1 MGLGISAFIKPGR
14 AISDREITDLQQGRS
29 RASAIKQSKAPPT
42 QIASGSLHA
51 EAGATLPPGGLRQ
64 SAANTQTPQK
74 GMFSRFLGR
83 HRNGQDAAQITIPA
97 TASASRASSPSLYS
111 QASASRATSPSLY
124 SQPSASSASVYSQ
137 PDVSDP
143 NAIPSNEVGTPG
155 SHFAELPLEIEPE
168 KNMLLETRLS
178 LDKKGR
184 LEIDTPA
191 TSAPL
196 HALMEKTIGHDRLR
210 YQNHLASDDGHQHVL
225 LDKEGRLM
233 TLRSQPGVFIALS
246 HSQQKVEWREVHPP
260 HRGFMRRQ
268 SLAPAGQHLSWH
280 DRQTVEIGGEKVRLP
295 ETGIRDRLTDSV
307 TDGDGTRYRLHDKKL
322 FSFDSAA
329 NAWQSL
335 SGEDDKLSS
344 LSRQSDGMLWRV
356 NDDKQ
361 LGSAVG
367 DTIKVNFE
375 HKIDHYAVGPKRDA
389 LVLLSD
395 DEKKPQVAYVANLAA
410 TDPQPKMLT
419 LPENMTLKKTALH
432 GPLLFALDNNGRL
445 HCGDKPDAQS
455 TALTFGEA
463 RHKPLLDNIT
473 QYVAATVEDGARI
486 EDMLA
491 DETDR
496 LHLIV
501 KDKYDQKHAI
511 TFHWHGGDLKPQ
523 SSWNLSDSLVLDYQK
538 GLPQVTPAAHDVVD
552 LGRLG
557 KLALHD
563 GKVHYFNE
571 TTGLWAASDEKAD
584 KLQCGL
590 DGQPWLMKDGE
601 LKRLKVNLS
610 SNKVDHGSNVFALPQ
625 VTKSVS
631 ADLATAGLDKAE
643 KAQAFTAI
651 DSRRYLAVN
660 EKGDIGFHHIDT
672 TTRRNQRA
680 TQTLSQAALQQQI
693 EKLVLG
699 SAGKEDAAKVS
710 DLALGEDKQLWLL
723 SKEGSLFSLPENG
736 WNSGK
741 ADGLA
746 KVTLPANEDGSQP
759 ELTALQTSAK
769 GQVSAL
775 DKQGNTFVFKA
786 GAWEKGDPAT
796 APVAEP
802 NMARQHYERLTKASK
817 DWRLPGTGITFKRE
831 VNFLG
836 QTGQD
841 GKQVRTSFRTRLSTF
856 VFRPSLEWPR
866 PIKTAAYSIQH
877 RYAGREGLKDVYQQQ
892 GDLTQRLK
900 ALSQQPGRAAPRPG
914 LSQRLEI
921 MSGETARQW
930 QPQEK
935 ALLEEMSSFARQL
948 SDSSTHYCEQIG
960 QHYGVRDERRQEATP
975 SRFGLNHSQS
985 GALNPSSSRQDN
997 LTGQLNELLRRY
1009 PADKSNHAGA
1019 IIAELEA
1026 RKITL
1031 NHQKEQ
1037 VPMGR
1042 QRDIHDDI
1050 GLVKSRVMLDVL
1062 ALKSLHDSVD
1072 ELQQASLLGEPQRSA
1087 KMTEIAANVARL
1099 RDSEWGGN
1107 VIKTVT
1113 TQGFGNH
1120 KSLEA
1125 NYDAIKAMTKAFSK
1139 ENHGVNINTKT
1150 VMQAE
1155 NQREMQDK
1163 MVSTVLSLES
1173 GENLAFSRTYG
1184 ASATATVAPGTQVVA
1199 GVGGKVG
1206 ADRGYTMSF
1215 SRGDTG
1221 INVSFGRT
1229 GAVSATGIVGVGYNV
1244 LTDYNKT
1251 HKVYLDGDHKHPLSQ
1266 GVRLGGGV
1274 TLGGQLQSQHGVS
1287 FELAEHEIPG
1297 FIEQL
1302 SSGTL
1307 DPLEFLNR
1315 GANHSVKS
1323 GATQSF
1329 SVDIN
1334 AAALASVGFPFTDS
1348 HEKDFPTSARLGGG
1362 VYANTNLL
1370 AGSRERT
1377 DSRNAEGQGVSH
1389 SDHRLR
1395 AFNQMSAGANIAIPV
1410 STTLQP
1416 KHKDPFSVGVGVGA
1430 SVQLSINNRTT
1441 HSLTVDLKNAQ
1452 PVEGVHLEK
1461 LMTTL
1466 GKQFTDSASTQL
1478 LAKLKEEPKEG
1489 ELPISVADK
1498 LSQLDAHFTRW
1509 YPPADNA
1516 KARRPLLDTL
1526 QQLTARQQQADS
1538 LSVQNTQPEPT
1549 NAEVDALITG
1559 LRGEF
1564 TDLASRQ
1571 LLDELTPAE
1580 GAPRLPMSAGERLGK
1595 LETHFARFIPP
1606 SRHHE
1611 LTGNGPQ
1618 AALQSLQQTVRQQNA
1633 VLNQQQLVNKAEYQ
1647 STYKNLSRIDNNG
1660 LFHFMR
1666 HFMEGE
1672 FSPSNADRITQ
1683 MMGEDYRLKALLRG
1697 LQDNSSS
1704 QAVVSLELKT
1714 KPREKLADQWANHTV
1729 TQDSIVDLLKDR
1741 DKLRLKSIAFTKTQ
1755 SKSDGFSTPSFLLG
1769 GSNGVSL
1776 SMNENLGTI
1785 NFSYGDDDSAPLSYT
1800 VDGGVAQAEKE
1811 VKSALQDAAE
1821 AGFMVKG
1828 G

>member
-1 MGLGISAFIKPGR
+1 MGLGISAFIRPGR
-14 AISDREITDLQQGRS
+14 AIRDQEIANLQQGRS
-29 RASAIKQSKAPPT
+29 QSSAMMQGKAVPT
-42 QIASGSLHA
+42 QTASGSLHT
-51 EAGATLPPGGLRQ
+51 EAAPAPGGLKQ
-64 SAANTQTPQK
+64 SAATTQTSQK

-83 HRNGQDAAQITIPA
+83 RSSGQEPTQLSLPTKAN
-97 TASASRASSPSLYS
+97 ASRASSPSI
-111 QASASRATSPSLY
+111 Y
-124 SQPSASSASVYSQ
+124 SQPSASRPSIYSQ
-137 PDVSDP
+137 PDFSDP
-143 NAIPSNEVGTPG
+143 NVIPSNELGTPG
-155 SHFAELPLEIEPE
+155 SQFAELSQESQHEPE
-168 KNMLLETRLS
+168 KNMLLETRLT

-184 LEIDTPA
+184 LEIDTPE

-196 HALMEKTIGHDRLR
+196 HALMKETLGHDRLR
-210 YQNHLASDDGHQHVL
+210 YQTHLASDDGHQHVL

-233 TLRSQPGVFIALS
+233 TLRSEPGVFIALS
-246 HSQQKVEWREVHPP
+246 HSQQKVEWQEVHH
-260 HRGFMRRQ
+260 HRKGFMRRQ
-268 SLAPAGQHLSWH
+268 NLEPAAQPLSWL
-280 DRQTVEIGGEKVRLP
+280 DRHTVDIGGEKVRLP
-295 ETGIRDRLTDSV
+295 ETGVRDRLTDSV
-307 TDGDGTRYRLHDKKL
+307 TDGDGTRYRLHDNKL
-322 FSFDSAA
+322 YSFDSAA
-329 NAWQSL
+329 NAWQTL

-367 DTIKVNFE
+367 ETIKVSFD

-389 LVLLSD
+389 LVLMSD
-395 DEKKPQVAYVANLAA
+395 DAKKPQVAYVANLAA
-410 TDPQPKMLT
+410 TNPQPKMLT

-445 HCGDKPDAQS
+445 HCGDKPNEQS
-455 TALTFGEA
+455 TALSFGEA

-473 QYVAATVEDGARI
+473 QYVTATVGDNARV

-501 KDKYDQKHAI
+501 KDQFDQKHAI
-511 TFHWHGGDLKPQ
+511 TFHWNGGDLKPQ
-523 SSWNLSDSLVLDYQK
+523 SSWNLSDSMVLDYQK
-538 GLPQVTPAAHDVVD
+538 GLPQITPAVHDVVD

-571 TTGLWAASDEKAD
+571 TTGLWSASDEKAD

-590 DGQPWLMKDGE
+590 DGQPWLLKDGE

-610 SNKVDHGSNVFALPQ
+610 SNKVDHGSNVFALLQ

-631 ADLATAGLDKAE
+631 ADLATAGLDKAD
-643 KAQAFTAI
+643 KAQAFTVL
-651 DSRRYLAVN
+651 DNRRYLAVN

-672 TTRRNQRA
+672 TTRRNQHA
-680 TQTLSQAALQQQI
+680 TQTLSQAALIDQI
-693 EKLVLG
+693 ETLVPG
-699 SAGKEDAAKVS
+699 SSGNEDASKVN
-710 DLALGEDKQLWLL
+710 DLALSEDKQLWLL
-723 SKEGSLFSLPENG
+723 TKQGTLFSLPESG
-736 WNSGK
+736 WNSGNV
-741 ADGLA
+741 GSLTLA
-746 KVTLPANEDGSQP
+746 ALPANEEGSQP
-759 ELTALQTSAK
+759 ELSSLQTSAK
-769 GQVSAL
+769 GQVSAQ
-775 DKQGNTFVFKA
+775 DKQGNNFVFKE
-786 GAWEKGDPAT
+786 GKWEKGE
-796 APVAEP
+796 PVGVKTDEP
-802 NMARQHYERLTKASK
+802 NVARQNFERLTKASK
-817 DWRLPGTGITFKRE
+817 EWRLPGTGITFKRE
-831 VNFLG
+831 VNFFG

-856 VFRPSLEWPR
+856 AFRPSLEWPR
-866 PIKTAAYSIQH
+866 PFKTAAYSMQH

-892 GDLTQRLK
+892 GELTQQLK
-900 ALSQQPGRAAPRPG
+900 VLSQQPSRNAPRPG
-914 LSQRLEI
+914 LNQRIEI

-935 ALLEEMSSFARQL
+935 ALLDEMSSFARQL
-948 SDSSTHYCEQIG
+948 SDSSNHYCEQIG
-960 QHYGVRDERRQEATP
+960 QHYGVRDKSRQDATP
-975 SRFGLNHSQS
+975 SRFGLNHSSS
-985 GALNPSSSRQDN
+985 GTLNPSSSRKDN
-997 LTGQLNELLRRY
+997 LTGQLSELLRRY

-1026 RKITL
+1026 RDITL

-1062 ALKSLHDSVD
+1062 TLKSLHDSVD
-1072 ELQQASLLGEPQRSA
+1072 EMQQASLLSEPQRTT
-1087 KMTEIAANVARL
+1087 KMTEIAAKVARL
-1099 RDSEWGGN
+1099 RDTEWGGN

-1155 NQREMQDK
+1155 SQREMQDK
-1163 MVSTVLSLES
+1163 MVATVLSLES

-1184 ASATATVAPGTQVVA
+1184 ASATATVTPGTQVIA

-1229 GAVSATGIVGVGYNV
+1229 GAVSAAGIVGAGYNV

-1251 HKVYLDGDHKHPLSQ
+1251 HKAYLDGDHKHPLSQ
-1266 GVRLGGGV
+1266 GVRVGGGV

-1302 SSGTL
+1302 ASGTL

-1315 GANHSVKS
+1315 GANHSVKR
-1323 GATQSF
+1323 GTTQSF

-1334 AAALASVGFPFTDS
+1334 AAALASVGMPFTDS
-1348 HEKDFPTSARLGGG
+1348 SEKDFPTSARLGGG

-1370 AGSRERT
+1370 AGSRERGE
-1377 DSRNAEGQGVSH
+1377 SRNAEGQGISQ

-1430 SVQLSINNRTT
+1430 SVQLSINNRTS

-1466 GKQFTDSASTQL
+1466 GKQFTDSTTAQL
-1478 LAKLKEEPKEG
+1478 LANLKAEPKEG
-1489 ELPISVADK
+1489 ELPISLADK
-1498 LSQLDAHFTRW
+1498 LSQLDAHFTQW
-1509 YPPADNA
+1509 YPPADNER
-1516 KARRPLLDTL
+1516 ARRPLLDTL

-1538 LSVQNTQPEPT
+1538 LSLPTTQPEPT
-1549 NAEVDALITG
+1549 SDEIDALIDG

-1564 TDLASRQ
+1564 TDLASRK
-1571 LLDELTPAE
+1571 LLDDLTPVE

-1595 LETHFARFIPP
+1595 LEDHFARFIPK

-1618 AALQSLQQTVRQQNA
+1618 AALQTLQQTVRQQKA

-1647 STYKNLSRIDNNG
+1647 STYKNLSRIDSNG
-1660 LFHFMR
+1660 LFHFVR
-1666 HFMEGE
+1666 HLMEGE

-1714 KPREKLADQWANHTV
+1714 KPREKLAEQWADHTV

-1741 DKLRLKSIAFTKTQ
+1741 DKLRLKSITFTKTQ

-1800 VDGGVAQAEKE
+1800 VDGGVAQAEQE
-1811 VKSALQDAAE
+1811 VKSALRDAAE

>member
-1 MGLGISAFIKPGR
+1 MGPGISAFIKPGR
-14 AISDREITDLQQGRS
+14 AIRDQEIANLQQGRAQTAQLKQAHVAPTQTATGSLFS
-29 RASAIKQSKAPPT
+29 RAAQAQAPTGVKQSA
-42 QIASGSLHA
+42 G
-51 EAGATLPPGGLRQ
+51 EA
-64 SAANTQTPQK
+64 QTSNK
-74 GMFSRFLGR
+74 GMFSRFL
-83 HRNGQDAAQITIPA
+83 
-97 TASASRASSPSLYS
+97 SRKRGPDLPESIHTGVSNASSPSLYS
-111 QASASRATSPSLY
+111 QQSADRPGVYGQASASSPSLY
-124 SQPSASSASVYSQ
+124 SQPEISE
-137 PDVSDP
+137 P
-143 NAIPSNEVGTPG
+143 NPVPSNVVGTPG
-155 SHFAELPLEIEPE
+155 SHFAELVTEPEPE
-168 KNMLLETRLS
+168 KNMLLETKLT

-184 LEIDTPA
+184 LEIDTPES
-191 TSAPL
+191 SAPL
-196 HALMEKTIGHDRLR
+196 HALMKETLGHDRLR
-210 YQNHLASDDGHQHVL
+210 YQTHLASDDGHQHVL

-233 TLRSQPGVFIALS
+233 TVRSEPGVFIALS
-246 HSQQKVEWREVHPP
+246 HSQQKVEWEEVSRHR
-260 HRGFMRRQ
+260 RGFMRRQ
-268 SLAPAGQHLSWH
+268 SLEPTTQPLSWH
-280 DRQTVEIGGEKVRLP
+280 DRQTVDIGGEKVRLP
-295 ETGIRDRLTDSV
+295 ETGVRDRLTDSV

-322 FSFDSAA
+322 FGFNSAA
-329 NAWQSL
+329 NAWQPL
-335 SGEDDKLSS
+335 SAEDDKLSA
-344 LSRQSDGMLWRV
+344 LSRQGDGMLWRV

-367 DTIKVNFE
+367 GTVNVKFD
-375 HKIDHYAVGPKRDA
+375 HKIDHYSVGPKRDA
-389 LVLLSD
+389 LVLMSD
-395 DEKKPQVAYVANLAA
+395 DEKKPKVAYVANLTAA
-410 TDPQPKMLT
+410 DPQPKELT

-432 GPLLFALDNNGRL
+432 GSLLFALDSNGRL
-445 HCGDKPDAQS
+445 HCGDKPGEQS
-455 TALTFGEA
+455 TSLSFDGAK
-463 RHKPLLDNIT
+463 HKPLLDNIS
-473 QYVAATVEDGARI
+473 QYVTATVGDGAKL

-501 KDKYDQKHAI
+501 KDGYDQKHAI

-538 GLPQVTPAAHDVVD
+538 GLPQIAPAAHDVVD

-557 KLALHD
+557 KLALHE

-571 TTGLWAASDEKAD
+571 TTGLWSASDEKAD

-610 SNKVDHGSNVFALPQ
+610 SNKIDHGSNVFALGQ

-631 ADLATAGLDKAE
+631 ADLATAGLDKNE
-643 KAQAFTAI
+643 KAQAFTVI

-660 EKGDIGFHHIDT
+660 EKGDIGLHHIDT
-672 TTRRNQRA
+672 TTRRNQRG
-680 TQTLSQAALQQQI
+680 TQPLSQEALSAQI
-693 EKLVLG
+693 AKLEPA
-699 SAGKEDAAKVS
+699 SAGNEDASRVS
-710 DLALGEDKQLWLL
+710 DLAMSEDKQLWLL
-723 SKEGSLFSLPENG
+723 SKQGALFSLPENS

-741 ADGLA
+741 TDGMA
-746 KVTLPANEDGSQP
+746 KAALPANEDGSQP
-759 ELTALQTSAK
+759 ELSALQTSAK
-769 GQVSAL
+769 GQISAQ
-775 DKQGNTFVFKA
+775 DKQGNTFVFKE
-786 GAWEKGDPAT
+786 GAWAKDEPPT
-796 APVAEP
+796 AQANEP
-802 NMARQHYERLTKASK
+802 NVARQNYQRLTQASK

-841 GKQVRTSFRTRLSTF
+841 GKHVRTSFRTRISTF
-856 VFRPSLEWPR
+856 AFRPSLEWPR

-892 GDLTQRLK
+892 GALTRQLK
-900 ALSQQPGRAAPRPG
+900 AAHQQPGTHTPRPG

-921 MSGETARQW
+921 MRAEEARRW

-935 ALLEEMSSFARQL
+935 TLLDEMASFARQL
-948 SDSSTHYCEQIG
+948 SDSSNHYCEQIG
-960 QHYGVRDERRQEATP
+960 QHYGVRDERRQAATP
-975 SRFGLNHSQS
+975 SRFGLNHGNS

-997 LTGQLNELLRRY
+997 LTGQLSDMLRRY

-1026 RKITL
+1026 RAITL

-1050 GLVKSRVMLDVL
+1050 GLVKSRVMLDTL
-1062 ALKSLHDSVD
+1062 TLKSLHDSVD
-1072 ELQQASLLGEPQRSA
+1072 EMQQASLLSEPQRSA
-1087 KMTEIAANVARL
+1087 KMTDIAANFSRL
-1099 RDSEWGGN
+1099 RDAEWGGN

-1155 NQREMQDK
+1155 SQREMQEK
-1163 MVSTVLSLES
+1163 MVATVLSLES
-1173 GENLAFSRTYG
+1173 GENLSFSRTYG
-1184 ASATATVAPGTQVVA
+1184 ASATATVAPGTQVIA

-1229 GAVSATGIVGVGYNV
+1229 GAVSATGIVG
-1244 LTDYNKT
+1244 
-1251 HKVYLDGDHKHPLSQ
+1251 
-1266 GVRLGGGV
+1266 
-1274 TLGGQLQSQHGVS
+1274 
-1287 FELAEHEIPG
+1287 A
-1297 FIEQL
+1297 
-1302 SSGTL
+1302 
-1307 DPLEFLNR
+1307 
-1315 GANHSVKS
+1315 
-1323 GATQSF
+1323 
-1329 SVDIN
+1329 
-1334 AAALASVGFPFTDS
+1334 
-1348 HEKDFPTSARLGGG
+1348 
-1362 VYANTNLL
+1362 
-1370 AGSRERT
+1370 
-1377 DSRNAEGQGVSH
+1377 
-1389 SDHRLR
+1389 
-1395 AFNQMSAGANIAIPV
+1395 
-1410 STTLQP
+1410 
-1416 KHKDPFSVGVGVGA
+1416 GVGA
-1430 SVQLSINNRTT
+1430 SVQLSINNRTA

-1452 PVEGVHLEK
+1452 PVESVHLEK

-1466 GKQFTDSASTQL
+1466 GKQFTDSASARL
-1478 LAKLKEEPKEG
+1478 LARLKEEPKEG
-1489 ELPISVADK
+1489 ELPLPVADK
-1498 LSQLDAHFTRW
+1498 LSQLEAHFTAW
-1509 YPPADNA
+1509 YPPVDNA
-1516 KARRPLLDTL
+1516 KTQRPLLDTL
-1526 QQLTARQQQADS
+1526 QQLIKRQQQADS
-1538 LSVQNTQPEPT
+1538 LSVQSNLPEPG
-1549 NAEVDALITG
+1549 NNEIDQLISG
-1559 LRGEF
+1559 MRAEF
-1564 TDLASRQ
+1564 TDLTSRK
-1571 LLDELTPAE
+1571 LFDELTPAE
-1580 GAPRLPMSAGERLGK
+1580 GAPRLPMSASERLGK
-1595 LETHFARFIPP
+1595 LEHHFARFIPP

-1611 LTGNGPQ
+1611 IVGNGPL
-1618 AALQSLQQTVRQQNA
+1618 AALQSLQQTVRQQSA

-1647 STYKNLSRIDNNG
+1647 STYKNLSRIDSNG
-1660 LFHFMR
+1660 LFHFVR

-1800 VDGGVAQAEKE
+1800 VDGGVAQAEQE
-1811 VKSALQDAAE
+1811 VKSALREAAE

>member
-1 MGLGISAFIKPGR
+1 MGPGISAFIKPGR
-14 AISDREITDLQQGRS
+14 VIRDQEIANLQQGRAQTAQLKQAHVAPTQTATGSLFS
-29 RASAIKQSKAPPT
+29 RAAQAQAPAGVKQSA
-42 QIASGSLHA
+42 G
-51 EAGATLPPGGLRQ
+51 EAQ
-64 SAANTQTPQK
+64 MSNK
-74 GMFSRFLGR
+74 GMFSRFL
-83 HRNGQDAAQITIPA
+83 
-97 TASASRASSPSLYS
+97 SRKRGPELPESIHTGVSNASSPSLYS
-111 QASASRATSPSLY
+111 QQSASRPGVYSQGSASSPSLY
-124 SQPSASSASVYSQ
+124 SQP
-137 PDVSDP
+137 DVSEP
-143 NAIPSNEVGTPG
+143 NPIPSNVVGTPG
-155 SHFAELPLEIEPE
+155 SHFAELTTEPEPE
-168 KNMLLETRLS
+168 KNMLLETKLT

-184 LEIDTPA
+184 LEIDTPES
-191 TSAPL
+191 SAPL
-196 HALMEKTIGHDRLR
+196 HALMKETLGHDRLR
-210 YQNHLASDDGHQHVL
+210 YQTHLASDDGHQHVL

-233 TLRSQPGVFIALS
+233 TVRSEPGVFIALS
-246 HSQQKVEWREVHPP
+246 HSQQKVEWEEVSR
-260 HRGFMRRQ
+260 HRKGFMRRQ
-268 SLAPAGQHLSWH
+268 SLEPTTQPLSWH
-280 DRQTVEIGGEKVRLP
+280 DRQTVDIGGEKVRLP
-295 ETGIRDRLTDSV
+295 ETGVRDRLTDSV

-322 FSFDSAA
+322 FGFNSAA
-329 NAWQSL
+329 NAWQPL
-335 SGEDDKLSS
+335 SAEDDKLSV
-344 LSRQSDGMLWRV
+344 LSRQGDGMLWRV
-356 NDDKQ
+356 YDDKQ

-367 DTIKVNFE
+367 GTVNVKFD

-389 LVLLSD
+389 LVLMSD
-395 DEKKPQVAYVANLAA
+395 DEKKPKVAYVANLTAA
-410 TDPQPKMLT
+410 DPQPKELT

-432 GPLLFALDNNGRL
+432 GSLLFALDSNGRL
-445 HCGDKPDAQS
+445 HCGDKPGVQS
-455 TALTFGEA
+455 TSLSFDGVK
-463 RHKPLLDNIT
+463 HKPLLDNIS
-473 QYVAATVEDGARI
+473 QYVTATVGDGAKL

-501 KDKYDQKHAI
+501 KDGYDQKHAI

-538 GLPQVTPAAHDVVD
+538 GLPQITPAAHDVVD

-557 KLALHD
+557 KLALHE

-571 TTGLWAASDEKAD
+571 TTGLWSASDEKAD

-610 SNKVDHGSNVFALPQ
+610 SNKVDHGSNVFALGQ

-631 ADLATAGLDKAE
+631 ADLATAGLDKNE
-643 KAQAFTAI
+643 KAQAFTVI

-660 EKGDIGFHHIDT
+660 EKGDIGLHHIDT
-672 TTRRNQRA
+672 TTRRNQRG
-680 TQTLSQAALQQQI
+680 TQTLSQEALSAQI
-693 EKLVLG
+693 AKLEPA
-699 SAGKEDAAKVS
+699 SSSNEDASRVS
-710 DLALGEDKQLWLL
+710 DLAISEDKQLWLL
-723 SKEGSLFSLPENG
+723 SKQGTLFSLPEKS

-741 ADGLA
+741 TDGMA
-746 KVTLPANEDGSQP
+746 KAALPANEDGSQP
-759 ELTALQTSAK
+759 ELSALQTSAK
-769 GQVSAL
+769 GQISAQ
-775 DKQGNTFVFKA
+775 DKQGNTFVFKE
-786 GAWEKGDPAT
+786 GAWAKGEP
-796 APVAEP
+796 PVAQADEP
-802 NMARQHYERLTKASK
+802 NVARQNYQRLTQASK

-841 GKQVRTSFRTRLSTF
+841 GKHVRTSFRTRISTF
-856 VFRPSLEWPR
+856 AFRPSLEWPR

-892 GDLTQRLK
+892 GVLTRQLK
-900 ALSQQPGRAAPRPG
+900 AAHQQPGTHTPRPG

-921 MSGETARQW
+921 MRAEEARRW

-935 ALLEEMSSFARQL
+935 TLLDEMASFARQL
-948 SDSSTHYCEQIG
+948 SDSSNHYCEQIG
-960 QHYGVRDERRQEATP
+960 QHYGVRDERRQAATP
-975 SRFGLNHSQS
+975 SPFGLNHGNS

-997 LTGQLNELLRRY
+997 LTGQLSDMLRRY

-1026 RKITL
+1026 RAITL

-1037 VPMGR
+1037 VPLGR

-1050 GLVKSRVMLDVL
+1050 GLVKSRVMLDTL
-1062 ALKSLHDSVD
+1062 TLKSLHDSVD
-1072 ELQQASLLGEPQRSA
+1072 EMQQASLLSEPQRSA
-1087 KMTEIAANVARL
+1087 KMSDIAANFSRL
-1099 RDSEWGGN
+1099 RDSDWGGN

-1155 NQREMQDK
+1155 SQREMQEK
-1163 MVSTVLSLES
+1163 MVATVLSLES
-1173 GENLAFSRTYG
+1173 GENLSFSRTYG
-1184 ASATATVAPGTQVVA
+1184 ASATATVAPGTQVIA

-1229 GAVSATGIVGVGYNV
+1229 GAVSATGIVGAGYNV

-1251 HKVYLDGDHKHPLSQ
+1251 HKTYLDGDHKHPLSQ

-1348 HEKDFPTSARLGGG
+1348 HEKDFPTSARIGGG

-1370 AGSRERT
+1370 AGSSEQT
-1377 DSRNAEGQGVSH
+1377 ESRNAEGQGVSH

-1395 AFNQMSAGANIAIPV
+1395 AFNQMNVGANIAIPV
-1410 STTLQP
+1410 STTVQP
-1416 KHKDPFSVGVGVGA
+1416 KRKDPFSVGVGVGA
-1430 SVQLSINNRTT
+1430 SVQLSINNRTA

-1452 PVEGVHLEK
+1452 PVESVHLEK

-1466 GKQFTDSASTQL
+1466 GKQFTDSASAQL
-1478 LAKLKEEPKEG
+1478 LARLKDEPKEG
-1489 ELPISVADK
+1489 ELPLSVADK
-1498 LSQLDAHFTRW
+1498 LSQLDAHFTAW

-1516 KARRPLLDTL
+1516 KTQRPLLDTL
-1526 QQLTARQQQADS
+1526 QQLAKRQQQADS
-1538 LSVQNTQPEPT
+1538 LSEQSNLPEPG
-1549 NAEVDALITG
+1549 NGEIDQLISG
-1559 LRGEF
+1559 MRAEF
-1564 TDLASRQ
+1564 TDLASCK
-1571 LLDELTPAE
+1571 LFDELTPAE
-1580 GAPRLPMSAGERLGK
+1580 GAPRLPMSASERLGK
-1595 LETHFARFIPP
+1595 LEHHFARFIPP

-1611 LTGNGPQ
+1611 IVGNGPL
-1618 AALQSLQQTVRQQNA
+1618 AALQSLQQTVRQQSA

-1647 STYKNLSRIDNNG
+1647 STYKNLSRIDSNG
-1660 LFHFMR
+1660 LFHFVR

-1800 VDGGVAQAEKE
+1800 LDGGVAQAGQE
-1811 VKSALQDAAE
+1811 VKSALREAAE